1 MNTISSCGC
10 CSGISVSV
18 PAAIENRPGL
28 PALHYRIGDYHGF
41 LESALARLSTLNL
54 AEPGEA
60 GRYPLQAL
68 TSRQPDDFSIALL
81 QAWASLAEVL
91 SFYQERIANEGY
103 LRTATERRSVLE
115 LARLIG
121 YQPRPGVAASVF
133 LAYGL
138 DDKFEGPS
146 LIAKGAKVQSLPA
159 PGESPQTFE
168 TSDDLEAR
176 AAWNTL
182 KPRLSRP
189 QTSLSMFF
197 DPGGPRVYLKG
208 ISTKLNVDDPLLI
221 QIGGNEPALLRVG
234 EVLPEPEHDR
244 TLVRLQIGVTPIAAV
259 LNWQDV
265 LNDQYALLLLDDG
278 SGQPGFFDFRFDVD
292 IEQVEADG
300 LTLYSLA
307 DGGAWLLQIGAEGH
321 QIVLS
326 RNSRQLGYAV
336 KSVDGIGATG
346 LSYLRI
352 SLEGLQDYRQII
364 AGLTQSPSLQPRNQ
378 ATLTR
383 NLAGQ
388 FFAAP
393 LLDPSAGGGA
403 GGGDTG
409 GNGGELRFRARPLTV
424 DVAARYA
431 TQGLNAV
438 ADANNAIA
446 KRFSPALRTHLAAA
460 TANTRITLDGP
471 VTVYALRGK
480 ASPFGHNAQL
490 RQTDFA
496 NGNYTLREW
505 QIANPYNTPTTS
517 NTGSVTGA
525 VFHQPT
531 TLYLDAD
538 YPLTTGGWIVIAKA
552 NGSEIV
558 VRLDKDTLQHRS
570 LAAYGLSG
578 KSLAVS
584 LPSDKAWIGEPTGNN
599 PEPFATVRT
608 TTVHIQ
614 SEALALAEEPIST
627 PVCGGDS
634 ELLELDRYHE
644 DLQAGRWVIV
654 SGERADLPGT
664 SGVRF
669 SELAMLSSVRQD
681 LYRQTYYSLAGRD
694 GGVDKLEY
702 SLPGDRIH
710 SFVKLA
716 KPLAYCFKRDTV
728 KIHANVVKA
737 SHGETRKEVLGS
749 GNGAQAL
756 QRFTLKQSPLTFVAA
771 NNPAGI
777 DSTLAVSVNGV
788 QWREAEALN
797 GLSATG
803 RAFVTQTDDDGKT
816 SLIFGDGVHGAR
828 LPSGVENIQAVYRSG
843 IGKGGNVKAEQI
855 NLLLSRPLGVR
866 DVINPLRASGGADP
880 ESRDQA
886 RINAP
891 LTLAALDRLVSVR
904 DYQDF
909 SRTYAGIGK
918 AYAVELSD
926 GRRQIVHVTVAGAED
941 IPIDETSDL
950 FLNLWQALHDY
961 GDPFQPMQLAVRELL
976 LIVVS
981 ARVRIAPDYRWENV
995 EPALRG
1001 VLLEAFGFERRELG
1015 QGVCLSEVISAM
1027 QGVAGVVYVDVDAF
1041 GGVPEKIPDAAAGRR
1056 LQTPAEIAEAVQA
1069 IAAQTQPAQHLAVNL
1084 AKFENGAIRPA
1095 QIAVLATEIPETLSL
1110 NQIL

>member
-1 MNTISSCGC
+1 MNSFSSCGC
-10 CSGISVSV
+10 CAGIDITV
-18 PAAIENRPGL
+18 PAAIENRPCL
-28 PALHYRIGDYHGF
+28 PALRYRIGDYHGF

-81 QAWASLAEVL
+81 QGWASLADVL

-146 LIAKGAKVQSLPA
+146 LIGKGAKVQSLPA

-189 QTSLSMFF
+189 QTPLSMFF

-221 QIGGNEPALLRVG
+221 QIGGNEPVLLRVG
-234 EVLPEPEHDR
+234 EVLPEPEYDR
-244 TLVRLQIGVTPIAAV
+244 TLVRFQIGVTPVGTLLTWQAV
-259 LNWQDV
+259 F
-265 LNDQYALLLLDDG
+265 NDRYDLLLFDDG
-278 SGQPGFFDFRFDVD
+278 SGQPGFFDFSFDVD

-307 DGGAWLLQIGAEGH
+307 DGGAWLLEIAADGRQIL
-321 QIVLS
+321 LS
-326 RNSRQLGYAV
+326 RDGRQLAYSV
-336 KSVDGIGATG
+336 KSADGIAVPG
-346 LSYLRI
+346 LDYLRVA
-352 SLEGLQDYRQII
+352 LEGLQDYREII
-364 AGLTQSPSLQPRNQ
+364 AGLARSPSLQPRNP
-378 ATLTR
+378 ASLPR
-383 NLAGQ
+383 NLTGQ
-388 FFAAP
+388 FFAEP
-393 LLDPSAGGGA
+393 LLDPNAGN
-403 GGGDTG
+403 GGGDG
-409 GNGGELRFRARPLTV
+409 GSVGGSGIRSRQLAT

-431 TQGLNAV
+431 TEGLNAV

-446 KRFSPALRTHLAAA
+446 KRFTPALRTHLATA

-471 VTVYALRGK
+471 VTVFALRGK
-480 ASPFGHNAQL
+480 AAPFGHNAPL

-496 NGNYTLREW
+496 NGNYTLKEW
-505 QIANPYNTPTTS
+505 QIANPFNSPTTS
-517 NTGSVTGA
+517 NTGSVIGA
-525 VFHQPT
+525 VFHLPT

-538 YPLTTGGWIVIAKA
+538 YPLTTGGWIVITKPS
-552 NGSEIV
+552 GGEIV

-584 LPSDKAWIGEPTGNN
+584 LPDDKAWIGEPTGNN
-599 PEPFATVRT
+599 PEPFSTVRT

-614 SEALALAEEPIST
+614 SEALDLAEEPISAS
-627 PVCGGDS
+627 VCGGDS

-681 LYRQTYYSLAGRD
+681 LYRQTYYSLNGRT

-716 KPLAYCFKRDTV
+716 QPLAYCFKRDTV

-756 QRFTLKQSPLTFVAA
+756 QRFSLKQAPLTFVAA

-788 QWREAEALN
+788 QWREAAALN
-797 GLSATG
+797 DLNSTG
-803 RAFVTQTDDDGKT
+803 RGFVTQTDDDGKT
-816 SLIFGDGVHGAR
+816 SVIFGDGVHGAR

-855 NLLLSRPLGVR
+855 SLLLSRPPGLR

-950 FLNLWQALHDY
+950 FLNLRQALHDY
-961 GDPFQPMQLAVRELL
+961 GDPFQPLQLAVRELV

-981 ARVRIAPDYRWENV
+981 AKVRIAADYRWENV
-995 EPALRG
+995 EPALRAA
-1001 VLLEAFGFERRELG
+1001 LLEAFGFERRELG
-1015 QGVCLSEVISAM
+1015 QSVCLSEVISAM

-1056 LQTPAEIAEAVQA
+1056 LQTPAEIAKAVKA
-1069 IAAQTQPAQHLAVNL
+1069 IAGQKQPAQHLAVNL
-1084 AKFENGAIRPA
+1084 AKYENGAIRPA
-1095 QIAVLATEIPETLSL
+1095 QIAVLAAEIPETLSL
-1110 NQIL
+1110 NPIL